1 VIDNNLLYPGT
12 PSMLQ
17 PSGSGAVKS
26 DPSPANRNSELP
38 PPAAGLPQP
47 VAAPTAPVAP
57 VLGNGTINGTTT
69 YGHEPWGSTPNAQF
83 LAPSVMSLMGMDTS
97 GAQPGMLFN
106 TQTQRWEIPPPEWA
120 AMGGAHAGSFDNPA
134 ATAEKVTTHINSVLD
149 GTHPALKAGAA
160 GTTGSTTQPT
170 AGAPGVQPGAN
181 GAYGTYGNLH
191 SRNGATLNTAGLPD
205 WLASQYQDTVN
216 VDEGGTQSNFYNTNE
231 NPWGGFKGQDGQYYV
246 QVGDPSGHG
255 GDGGV
260 LDPSKVT
267 YDPNLGYITAASNLR
282 DQPTGGVNYGML
294 AAVLGAGALGT
305 VAGLGAEAAAGGA
318 AEGAAGGSA
327 LAPLT
332 GVTLAPETPIGAVGT
347 VGGAGGAVGAAGSGA
362 AAGATPAGTGAAGA
376 GAAGTGAAGA
386 GAGAGAA
393 GAGSG
398 IGAIL
403 NPAAR
408 ILAPAIIGQVLHPS
422 GGGSGHP
429 STGGTGTGTG
439 SSGSPGT
446 SNAYDALGQSLID
459 NKPLSDAARATLLNH
474 GKPTDDQTSA
484 INAGLA
490 EQRRIGQEQIL
501 QASANSGQ
509 GGADSM
515 VVQDKMRAFDTQ
527 LETQRQELMQKQAES
542 NTSNA
547 LQELGYVSKEALAYA
562 ELQFREDESMQQLY
576 MGLFDALGKLYG
588 TTPGTTG
595 NNTKV
600 PGVPTPDPKPD
611 PEGDP
616 DPNDGIPTDPNGEL
630 QFDP

>member
-1 VIDNNLLYPGT
+1 
-12 PSMLQ
+12 
-17 PSGSGAVKS
+17 
-26 DPSPANRNSELP
+26 
-38 PPAAGLPQP
+38 
-47 VAAPTAPVAP
+47 
-57 VLGNGTINGTTT
+57 
-69 YGHEPWGSTPNAQF
+69 
-83 LAPSVMSLMGMDTS
+83 
-97 GAQPGMLFN
+97 
-106 TQTQRWEIPPPEWA
+106 
-120 AMGGAHAGSFDNPA
+120 
-134 ATAEKVTTHINSVLD
+134 VLD

-216 VDEGGTQSNFYNTNE
+216 VDEGGTQSNFYSTNE

-267 YDPNLGYITAASNLR
+267 YDPNLGFITAASNLR
-282 DQPTGGVNYGML
+282 DQPTGGVDYGML

-362 AAGATPAGTGAAGA
+362 AAGATPAGTGAAGRCRGDRSGRRWCWGGRRRSGQRYRRDPEPGRAHPRA
-376 GAAGTGAAGA
+376 GDHRSSA
-386 GAGAGAA
+386 
-393 GAGSG
+393 SPERRR
-398 IGAIL
+398 L
-403 NPAAR
+403 
-408 ILAPAIIGQVLHPS
+408 
-422 GGGSGHP
+422 
-429 STGGTGTGTG
+429 G
-439 SSGSPGT
+439 SSVHRRHRDRHGLLRLAGT

-459 NKPLSDAARATLLNH
+459 NKPLSDDARATLLNH
-474 GKPTDDQTSA
+474 GKPTDDADLRHQCRH
-484 INAGLA
+484 
-490 EQRRIGQEQIL
+490 RRTAPRGQEQIL
-501 QASANSGQ
+501 QASINSGQ

-542 NTSNA
+542 NTSTA
-547 LQELGYVSKEALAYA
+547 LQELGYVSKEALGVRRAA
-562 ELQFREDESMQQLY
+562 VPRGRGMQQLY
-576 MGLFDALGKLYG
+576 RALFDALGISCRRCARRERPERQRDQAAG
-588 TTPGTTG
+588 PPEPDD
-595 NNTKV
+595 NQ
-600 PGVPTPDPKPD
+600 TPDEHHRRKRHSHR
-611 PEGDP
+611 
-616 DPNDGIPTDPNGEL
+616 PTRWNGEL